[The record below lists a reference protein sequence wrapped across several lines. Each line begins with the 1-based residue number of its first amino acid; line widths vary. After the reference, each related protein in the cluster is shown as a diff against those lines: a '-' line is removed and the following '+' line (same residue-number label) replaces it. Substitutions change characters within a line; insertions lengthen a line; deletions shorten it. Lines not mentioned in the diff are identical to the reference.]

1 MIHPIYN
8 TPVTASATQTFSE
21 DDYLEDPERI
31 IGDLINEHENCPI
44 STYIGEMEKW
54 LRTQLTGLTRDI
66 DRIFIHCT
74 GTATNARVSSI
85 VNYWKNNLGW
95 RHPGYHLIF
104 PLEGFTA
111 LQDLNLPSNGVRGYN
126 ARSIHLC
133 TIGGLD
139 QDGAFSDTRNNSQ
152 QQLLHAAVQIIH
164 NHIPNADILGHN
176 EVSNK
181 ACPCYD
187 ARAEFAYLKQ

>member
-1 MIHPIYN
+1 MSQGIDEAHYVN
-8 TPVTASATQTFSE
+8 
-21 DDYLEDPERI
+21 DPERI
-31 IGDLINEHENCPI
+31 IEELNTASESCPI
-44 STYIGEMEKW
+44 SKYIGEMEKW
-54 LRTQLTGLTRDI
+54 LRSQLLDLNRNV

-74 GTATNARVSSI
+74 GTRTDARVSSI
-85 VNYWKNNLGW
+85 VNYWKNTLGW
-95 RHPGYHLIF
+95 RHPGYHLIL

-111 LQDLNLPSNGVRGYN
+111 LQELNLPSNGVRGYN
-126 ARSIHLC
+126 ANSIHLC

-139 QDGAFSDTRNNSQ
+139 ENGDFSDTRNNSQ

-164 NHIPNADILGHN
+164 NHLPHADILGHN

-187 ARAEFAYLKQ
+187 ARKEFAYLNNRSN